1 VDRNTLYARRKAAVD
16 KVLSKMPSNPTND
29 ARAAE
34 IRALLDHGDGFHQEV
49 GMLRLIEVLAD
60 FPA

>member
-1 VDRNTLYARRKAAVD
+1 MDRNTLHARRKAAVD
-16 KVLSKMPSNPTND
+16 KVLAKMPSNATND

-34 IRALLDHGDGFHQEV
+34 IRALLDSGDGFHQEV

>member
-1 VDRNTLYARRKAAVD
+1 VDRNTLFAKRKDAIDQILA
-16 KVLSKMPSNPTND
+16 KMPSNPTND

-34 IRALLDHGDGFHQEV
+34 IRALLNHGDGFHKEV
-49 GMLRLIEVLAD
+49 GTLMLVQVLED

>member
-1 VDRNTLYARRKAAVD
+1 MDRNTLHAKQKAAVD
-16 KVLSKMPSNPTND
+16 KVLAKMPSNPTND

-34 IRALLDHGDGFHQEV
+34 IRALLSSGDDFHKAV
-49 GMLRLIEVLAD
+49 GYLRLIEVLAD